1 MDQTAL
7 KAPGRIVLGVAAVI
21 WNDRGDVLLIR
32 RAKEPRKGQWSLP
45 GGKLEFGETLIEGVQ
60 REVREETELEVEI
73 LGLIDVAETIR
84 DASVGAADDHF
95 VLIDYGARVISGTAV
110 AASDAAE
117 ARWFALEELDTLPL
131 WSEMR
136 RIIALSAERH
146 RGRAAAKSSRP
157 HGTE

>member
-1 MDQTAL
+1 MEPNTPQMQ
-7 KAPGRIVLGVAAVI
+7 GRIVVGVAAVI
-21 WNDRGDVLLIR
+21 WNSRGDVLLIR

-45 GGKLEFGETLIEGVQ
+45 GGKLEFGETLLEGVL
-60 REVREETELEVEI
+60 REVREETGLEVEI
-73 LGLIDVAETIR
+73 LGLVDVAETIR

-95 VLIDYGARVISGTAV
+95 VLIDYGARVISGTAE

-117 ARWFALEELDTLPL
+117 ARWFPLDELDALPL

-146 RGRAAAKSSRP
+146 RGLALA
-157 HGTE
+157 

>member
-1 MDQTAL
+1 MEPNTPQMQ
-7 KAPGRIVLGVAAVI
+7 GRIVVGVAAVI
-21 WNDRGDVLLIR
+21 WNSRGDVLLIR

-45 GGKLEFGETLIEGVQ
+45 GGKLEFGETLLEGVL
-60 REVREETELEVEI
+60 REVREETGLEVEI
-73 LGLIDVAETIR
+73 LGLVDVAETIR

-95 VLIDYGARVISGTAV
+95 VLIDYGARVISGTAE

-117 ARWFALEELDTLPL
+117 ARWFPLDELDVLPL

-146 RGRAAAKSSRP
+146 RGLALA
-157 HGTE
+157 

>member
-1 MDQTAL
+1 MDETSPKIAS
-7 KAPGRIVLGVAAVI
+7 RIVLGVAAVI
-21 WNDRGDVLLIR
+21 WNGRGDVLLIR

-45 GGKLEFGETLIEGVQ
+45 GGRLEFGETLIEGVR
-60 REVREETELEVEI
+60 REVREETGLEVEI

-84 DASVGAADDHF
+84 DAEAGAANDHF
-95 VLIDYGARVISGTAV
+95 VLIDYSARVISGTAV

-117 ARWFALEELDTLPL
+117 ARWFALAELDALPL

-146 RGRAAAKSSRP
+146 RGMAVV
-157 HGTE
+157 

>member
-1 MDQTAL
+1 MDETSL
-7 KAPGRIVLGVAAVI
+7 KIAGRIVLGVAAVI
-21 WNDRGDVLLIR
+21 WNGRGDVLLIR

-45 GGKLEFGETLIEGVQ
+45 GGKLEFGETLIEGVR
-60 REVREETELEVEI
+60 REVREETGLEVEI

-84 DASVGAADDHF
+84 DAEAGAANDHF
-95 VLIDYGARVISGTAV
+95 VLIDYSARVISGTAV

-131 WSEMR
+131 WSEMH

-146 RGRAAAKSSRP
+146 RRMAVV
-157 HGTE
+157 

>member
-1 MDQTAL
+1 MDGHAP
-7 KAPGRIVLGVAAVI
+7 KMPGRIVLGVAAVI
-21 WNDRGDVLLIR
+21 WNAEGDVLLIR

-45 GGKLEFGETLIEGVQ
+45 GGKLEFGETLIEGVR
-60 REVREETELEVEI
+60 REVREETGLEVEI
-73 LGLIDVAETIR
+73 LGLVDVAETIR

-95 VLIDYGARVISGTAV
+95 VLIDYGARVISGTAE

-117 ARWFALEELDTLPL
+117 ARWFSVEELDALPV

-146 RGRAAAKSSRP
+146 RGMAIV
-157 HGTE
+157 

>member
-1 MDQTAL
+1 MDETSPKIAS
-7 KAPGRIVLGVAAVI
+7 RIVLGVAAVI
-21 WNDRGDVLLIR
+21 WNGRGDVLLIR

-45 GGKLEFGETLIEGVQ
+45 GGKLEFGETLIEGVR
-60 REVREETELEVEI
+60 REVREETGLEVEI

-84 DASVGAADDHF
+84 DAEAGAANDHF
-95 VLIDYGARVISGTAV
+95 VLIDYSARVISGTAV

-131 WSEMR
+131 WSEMH

-146 RGRAAAKSSRP
+146 RRMAVV
-157 HGTE
+157 

>member
-1 MDQTAL
+1 MTETTP
-7 KAPGRIVLGVAAVI
+7 KPPIPRSPGRIVLGVAAVI
-21 WNDRGDVLLIR
+21 WNGRGEVLLIR

-45 GGKLEFGETLIEGVQ
+45 GGKLEFGETLIDGVR
-60 REVREETELEVEI
+60 REVREETGLEVEI

-84 DASVGAADDHF
+84 DAEAGAADDHF
-95 VLIDYGARVISGTAV
+95 VLIDYGARVISGTAE

-117 ARWFALEELDTLPL
+117 ARWFAPDELDALPL

-146 RGRAAAKSSRP
+146 RGMAVV
-157 HGTE
+157 

>member
-1 MDQTAL
+1 MVEVTPQSL
-7 KAPGRIVLGVAAVI
+7 GRIVLGVAAVI
-21 WNDRGDVLLIR
+21 WNDRGEVLLIR

-45 GGKLEFGETLIEGVQ
+45 GGKVEFGETLIEGVR
-60 REVREETELEVEI
+60 REVCEETGLEVEI

-84 DASVGAADDHF
+84 DAEAGAANDHF

-117 ARWFALEELDTLPL
+117 TRWFAMDALDALLL

-146 RGRAAAKSSRP
+146 RGMAPS
-157 HGTE
+157 

>member
-1 MDQTAL
+1 M
-7 KAPGRIVLGVAAVI
+7 PGRIVLGVAAVI
-21 WNDRGDVLLIR
+21 WNAEGNMLLIR

-45 GGKLEFGETLIEGVQ
+45 GGKLEFGETLIEGVR
-60 REVREETELEVEI
+60 REVREETGLEVEI
-73 LGLIDVAETIR
+73 LGLVDVAETIR

-95 VLIDYGARVISGTAV
+95 VLIDYGARVISGTAE

-117 ARWFALEELDTLPL
+117 ARWFSVEELDALPV

-146 RGRAAAKSSRP
+146 RGMAIV
-157 HGTE
+157 

>member
-1 MDQTAL
+1 MDETAL
-7 KAPGRIVLGVAAVI
+7 KAPDRIVLGVAAVI
-21 WNDRGDVLLIR
+21 WNDRGEVLLIR

-45 GGKLEFGETLIEGVQ
+45 GGKLEFGETLIDGVQ
-60 REVREETELEVEI
+60 REVREETGLEVEI

-84 DASVGAADDHF
+84 DTSVGAADDHF
-95 VLIDYGARVISGTAV
+95 VLIDYGARVISGTAE

-117 ARWFALEELDTLPL
+117 ARWFTLEELDTLPL

-146 RGRAAAKSSRP
+146 RGKATAKSSRP
-157 HGTE
+157 HGIG

>member
-1 MDQTAL
+1 M
-7 KAPGRIVLGVAAVI
+7 PGRIVLGVATVI
-21 WNDRGDVLLIR
+21 WNGRGDVLLIR

-45 GGKLEFGETLIEGVQ
+45 GGKLEFGETLIEGVR
-60 REVREETELEVEI
+60 REVREETGLEVEI

-84 DASVGAADDHF
+84 DVEAGAANDHF
-95 VLIDYGARVISGTAV
+95 VLIDYSARVISGTAE

-117 ARWFALEELDTLPL
+117 ARWFTLDELDALPL

-146 RGRAAAKSSRP
+146 REIAIA
-157 HGTE
+157 

>member
-1 MDQTAL
+1 MDQSPA
-7 KAPGRIVLGVAAVI
+7 KMPGRIVLGVAAVI
-21 WNDRGDVLLIR
+21 WDAQGNVLLIR

-45 GGKLEFGETLIEGVQ
+45 GGKLEFGETLIEGVR
-60 REVREETELEVEI
+60 REVREETGLEVEI
-73 LGLIDVAETIR
+73 LGLVDVAETIR

-117 ARWFALEELDTLPL
+117 ARWFSVEELDALPL

-146 RGRAAAKSSRP
+146 RGMAIV
-157 HGTE
+157 

>member
-1 MDQTAL
+1 M
-7 KAPGRIVLGVAAVI
+7 PGRIVLGVAAVI
-21 WNDRGDVLLIR
+21 WNAEGDVLLIR

-45 GGKLEFGETLIEGVQ
+45 GGKLEFGETLIEGVR
-60 REVREETELEVEI
+60 REVREETGLEVEI
-73 LGLIDVAETIR
+73 LGLVDVAETIR

-95 VLIDYGARVISGTAV
+95 VLIDYGARVISGTAE

-117 ARWFALEELDTLPL
+117 ARWFSVEELDALPV

-146 RGRAAAKSSRP
+146 RGMAIV
-157 HGTE
+157 